1 MLNSAFEPWPSF
13 TQAEADAVSKVL
25 LSNKVNYWTGQE
37 CREFEKEFAQ
47 FAGTDYA
54 VAVANGTVAL
64 DLALK
69 ALGIGQGDDVIV
81 TSRTFWLPQVQL
93 LQPELIQFLPMLN
106 WILKTFHAVPLKQ

>member
-47 FAGTDYA
+47 FAATKHA

-64 DLALK
+64 DVALK
-69 ALGIGQGDDVIV
+69 ALGRSEEHTV
-81 TSRTFWLPQVQL
+81 
-93 LQPELIQFLPMLN
+93 
-106 WILKTFHAVPLKQ
+106 